1 MVVSPLSLSAS
12 MMRLKPSVSS
22 RSSSAAL
29 AGFSFNAASAMA
41 SLQCSLRARLAR
53 HRAHR
58 RDLDLEPDA
67 GLHHPVG
74 IGAAPDLGF
83 VRARENAHSVW
94 TLRIHHGPVHQNRTL
109 FAHAGPV
116 G

>member
-29 AGFSFNAASAMA
+29 AGFSFTAASAIA
-41 SLQCSLRARLAR
+41 SLQYSLGARFAR

-58 RDLDLEPDA
+58 RDLDLESDA
-67 GLHHPVG
+67 GLHHRIG
-74 IGAAPDLGF
+74 IGAALDLDF
-83 VRARENAHSVW
+83 IRARENAHSVR
-94 TLRIHHGPVHQNRTL
+94 TLRIHYGPVHQNRTL
-109 FAHAGPV
+109 FAHAGP
-116 G
+116 